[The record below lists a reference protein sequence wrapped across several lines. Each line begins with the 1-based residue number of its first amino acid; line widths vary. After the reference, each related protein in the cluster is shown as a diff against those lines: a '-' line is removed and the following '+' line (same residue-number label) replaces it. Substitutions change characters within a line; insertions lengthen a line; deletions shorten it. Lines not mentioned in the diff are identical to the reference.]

1 MTNSQATHR
10 GQQLI
15 EGTIGV
21 LLAEALLVPTG
32 LLIAAFLTRRL
43 GPSGYGLFALAATLV
58 AWVEWALASAFARA
72 AIRFVGSVVDWRPVS
87 ATVVRLYLLASAGAM
102 ILFWCLASPIAAL
115 LNEDVL
121 ATYLR
126 LFALDIPVYGLAQ
139 AHRQI
144 LVGLGRFKQRAIV
157 SCGRWIVRLLLV
169 VLLVELGL
177 SVPGAILGSI
187 GASLVELA
195 IARFYIRPPLRH
207 RDALPVRQLWSYAGP
222 LLLWALCIRLYDR
235 LDLLALKGLGGTAA
249 DAGIYSAAQNVSLTL
264 GLFSVA
270 FAPLLLSIL
279 SQTLRDGSLSQ
290 AKTIARNAMRV
301 VIALMP
307 LAGMTAG
314 AASEIVLVAF
324 GAEFLPASRL
334 IGPLVV
340 GALGLTMMY
349 VATSILTAAGKPRWT
364 TAFVGPLV
372 PLALVGHLLL
382 IPRLGAFGAALVTAL
397 FASLSAL
404 AEVVAIY
411 RVWGILPPLATVCRS
426 TILCGV
432 AYALAAFWPTPGL
445 LVFIKLPVIVL
456 VTLMAFVLLGE
467 FSRSE
472 IAAASSLLLRR
483 PLRGQRPGQA

>member
-1 MTNSQATHR
+1 MTSSQGTRRA
-10 GQQLI
+10 QQLL

-21 LLAEALLVPTG
+21 FLAEALLVPTG

-72 AIRFVGSVVDWRPVS
+72 TIRFVGSVVDWRPVG
-87 ATVVRLYLLASAGAM
+87 ATVVRLYLVASTGAM
-102 ILFWCLASPIAAL
+102 ILFWCLASPVATL

-126 LFALDIPVYGLAQ
+126 LFALDIPIYGLAQ

-144 LVGLGRFKQRAIV
+144 LVGVGRYKQRALV
-157 SCGRWIVRLLLV
+157 TAGRWLGRLLLI

-187 GASLVELA
+187 GASLVELV
-195 IARFYIRPPLRH
+195 IARFYVRPPLRH
-207 RDALPVRQLWSYAGP
+207 RDALPVRQLWSYAAP
-222 LLLWALCIRLYDR
+222 LLLWALTIRLYDR
-235 LDLLALKGLGGTAA
+235 LDLLALKGLAGTAA
-249 DAGIYSAAQNVSLTL
+249 DAGIYAAAQNVALAL

-270 FAPLLLSIL
+270 FAPLLLSTL
-279 SQTLRDGSLSQ
+279 SRTLRDGSLSQ
-290 AKTIARNAMRV
+290 AKAIARNAMRV
-301 VIALMP
+301 VIALTPVAAMI
-307 LAGMTAG
+307 AG
-314 AASEIVLVAF
+314 AAREISLLAF
-324 GAEFLPASRL
+324 GAEFLPAAPL

-340 GALGLTMMY
+340 GALALTMMY

-364 TAFVGPLV
+364 FAFVGPLV

-382 IPRLGAFGAALVTAL
+382 IPRLGALGAALVTAL

-411 RVWGILPPLATVCRS
+411 RVWRILPPPATVWRS
-426 TILCGV
+426 TLLCGV
-432 AYALAAFWPTPGL
+432 AYALAALWPTPGL
-445 LVFIKLPVIVL
+445 LLFIKLPVIVG
-456 VTLMAFVLLGE
+456 VTLFAFALLGE
-467 FSRSE
+467 FNSSEMAAVRS
-472 IAAASSLLLRR
+472 ILRR
-483 PLRGQRPGQA
+483 RTLRPEEPHGV